1 MPGVNSPEHVDT
13 VIIGGGQSGLSV
25 AYHLKRL
32 GIPFIVL
39 EANAH
44 VGDSWRHRWDSLRL
58 FTPARY
64 DGLVGMRFPA
74 PPFSFPSKDE
84 MANYLAQYATRFDL
98 PVRTGVRVDHVTRN
112 DTGYLVSAGDERFE
126 AHNVVVAMA
135 SYQTPKIPA
144 FAAELAAD
152 IVQLH
157 SSEYRNPG
165 QLREGGVLVVGAGN
179 SGAEIAIE
187 LARHGH
193 ATWLSGRDTG
203 HLPYSIDGLVARLIT
218 PFVLRVVFH
227 RVITVDTRIG
237 RRARPKVL
245 MHGGPLIRQHPKDLL
260 AAGVRRVER
269 TTGVRDGQPVLAD
282 GTVLPVANVI
292 WCTGFRSGM
301 SWLDLPVLDPQGE
314 PIHARGLVAAQPGL
328 YFVGLHFLYALSSTM
343 IHGVARDAERIA
355 RAIASRRTTS
365 AQHAAL
371 LAAH

>member
-1 MPGVNSPEHVDT
+1 
-13 VIIGGGQSGLSV
+13 
-25 AYHLKRL
+25 
-32 GIPFIVL
+32 
-39 EANAH
+39 
-44 VGDSWRHRWDSLRL
+44 
-58 FTPARY
+58 
-64 DGLVGMRFPA
+64 
-74 PPFSFPSKDE
+74 
-84 MANYLAQYATRFDL
+84 
-98 PVRTGVRVDHVTRN
+98 
-112 DTGYLVSAGDERFE
+112 
-126 AHNVVVAMA
+126 
-135 SYQTPKIPA
+135 
-144 FAAELAAD
+144 
-152 IVQLH
+152 
-157 SSEYRNPG
+157 
-165 QLREGGVLVVGAGN
+165 
-179 SGAEIAIE
+179 
-187 LARHGH
+187 
-193 ATWLSGRDTG
+193 
-203 HLPYSIDGLVARLIT
+203 
-218 PFVLRVVFH
+218 
-227 RVITVDTRIG
+227 
-237 RRARPKVL
+237 